1 MAKKKKVIPTKV
13 VEESTPEPLIETPEP
28 SPEICPVEPETSSKK
43 KKVWN
48 ENDIVD
54 KLKEGKSMKI
64 IAQELGIST
73 GVISKVRFKHLS
85 ELPEHKIGRGCNKTP
100 QEIIDKIIELRK
112 QNKTR
117 KQISADL
124 NIGEGVISKTLRE
137 GGLVNQGLGG
147 MKIKLTPELKE
158 KIITM
163 RQAGKSNTEITCAT
177 NLSPGVIARVLK
189 EAGLIKPRNKAL

>member
-43 KKVWN
+43 KNVWN

-54 KLKEGKSMKI
+54 KLKEGKSMKQI
-64 IAQELGIST
+64 SQELGIST
-73 GVISKVRFKHLS
+73 GVISKVRFKHLE
-85 ELPEHKIGRGCNKTP
+85 ELPEHKIGGGGNKTP
-100 QEIIDKIIELRK
+100 QETIDKIIEMRK

-117 KQISADL
+117 KQIATEL

-147 MKIKLTPELKE
+147 MKIKLTPELKQQ
-158 KIITM
+158 IIDM
-163 RQAGKSNTEITCAT
+163 RKEGKSNTEIICAT
-177 NLSPGVIARVLK
+177 NLSSGVIAKVLK
-189 EAGLIKPRNKAL
+189 EAGLTKPKSKNL